1 MFGIIVPKSEARRLF
16 EMQQMIIEQDQKKL
30 GKTKAELYQTKKAL
44 AKANAK
50 LAELGYEQV
59 TINDRLDVTDEGVTE
74 TFEYALDIEKMAIE
88 NGDAITEL
96 YEMLGE

>member
-1 MFGIIVPKSEARRLF
+1 MIGFIVPKSEARRLF

-30 GKTKAELYQTKKAL
+30 GKTKTELYQTKKAL

-59 TINDRLDVTDEGVTE
+59 TINDRLDVTDSGVTE
-74 TFEYALDIEKMAIE
+74 TFEYVSEVEQMAID
-88 NGDAITEL
+88 NGDAITEI

>member
-1 MFGIIVPKSEARRLF
+1 MIGFIVPKSEARRLF
-16 EMQQMIIEQDQKKL
+16 EMQQMIIIDTQNRL
-30 GKTKAELYQTKKAL
+30 GKTKGELRQTKKAL

-50 LAELGYEQV
+50 LSELGYEQV